1 MKRRGAV
8 DPITLAAIVLIGLAV
23 GAFGAT
29 WKPFDFLKAKPP
41 TEELTKLQTALA
53 AAQADAEKARTEKA
67 AAVQAER
74 AKLEQQVR
82 SAQEDNAGTVAAIS
96 AAPAGPEVKLAGQM
110 AQRVD
115 MKLAVAI
122 GDLPKAN
129 REAIVALI
137 EAALNGKQ
145 AEFDRA
151 MAQRDAEFAALRA
164 ERDQAKAEVAVTT
177 IRATKAEETA
187 KTAQVR
193 VTTTTE
199 QVKVFAAKADAK
211 EREAGSLG
219 GALASARSAVLWVV
233 GVYAFL
239 AYVLPGLIKH
249 MQPGWVKDRL
259 RDVSGYTCGP
269 LLYHDAKA
277 KIAAA
282 LNIPTPPAT

>member
-1 MKRRGAV
+1 MKKRRAAA

-29 WKPFDFLKAKPP
+29 WKPFEFLKPKPP
-41 TEELTKLQTALA
+41 VEELTKLQTALA
-53 AAQADAEKARTEKA
+53 QAQADAEKARANREV
-67 AAVQAER
+67 AVKAER
-74 AKLEQQVR
+74 AKLEAEIR
-82 SAQEDNAGTVAAIS
+82 SAQEDNAGTQAAIA
-96 AAPAGPEVKLAGQM
+96 AAPQGPEAKLAGQM

-115 MKLAVAI
+115 MKLALAI

-151 MAQRDAEFAALRA
+151 MARRDAEFAALQA
-164 ERDQAKAEVAVTT
+164 ERDQIKAQIPTLTAKAA
-177 IRATKAEETA
+177 KAEETA
-187 KTAQVR
+187 KVAQAEVTA
-193 VTTTTE
+193 TTE
-199 QVKVFAAKADAK
+199 KVKVFAAKADAK

-219 GALASARSAVLWVV
+219 GALASTRNALLWAA
-233 GVYAFL
+233 GIYCFL

-249 MQPGWVKDRL
+249 MQPSWAKDRL
-259 RDVSGYTCGP
+259 RDISGYACGP

-277 KIAAA
+277 KIASAFSK
-282 LNIPTPPAT
+282 LP